1 MLILH
6 ISDTHL
12 GKRQYSLS
20 EREKDIYNVFS
31 QLIDI
36 AIKEHVDAVIHSG
49 DLFDEYNPSNNA
61 LVYAI
66 QGLKKLKDAN
76 IPFLSIPGDH
86 DTPKRKGV
94 LYPHRTLSEVDL
106 IRILDYQK
114 PFVLNNLEIYGIPHI
129 PTVAKTELKK
139 ILSSLKPK
147 TKKSILLMHQGI
159 KEILPYESA
168 WPIDSV
174 GDLPDGFG
182 YYALGHFHTR
192 WKLEREDGS
201 IVAIAGSPDIMREE
215 EIDGY
220 NKYGKGAY
228 LIDFSK
234 ELPKLQEINLD
245 IRPQKVVT
253 INTKNLSADIQK
265 LKNELKN
272 EKVKPILHIILKG
285 DSIKKD
291 VLNRELAL
299 LDSVALYYRIYKD
312 ETRQVLGDVVLTL
325 PKEKGLDNI
334 IIEYLTKCEGFD
346 RTEASLI
353 LELIKNVDSEDIISD
368 VITKLTGVKIDEN

>member
-1 MLILH
+1 
-6 ISDTHL
+6 
-12 GKRQYSLS
+12 
-20 EREKDIYNVFS
+20 
-31 QLIDI
+31 
-36 AIKEHVDAVIHSG
+36 
-49 DLFDEYNPSNNA
+49 
-61 LVYAI
+61 
-66 QGLKKLKDAN
+66 
-76 IPFLSIPGDH
+76 
-86 DTPKRKGV
+86 
-94 LYPHRTLSEVDL
+94 
-106 IRILDYQK
+106 
-114 PFVLNNLEIYGIPHI
+114 
-129 PTVAKTELKK
+129 
-139 ILSSLKPK
+139 
-147 TKKSILLMHQGI
+147 
-159 KEILPYESA
+159 
-168 WPIDSV
+168 
-174 GDLPDGFG
+174 
-182 YYALGHFHTR
+182 
-192 WKLEREDGS
+192 
-201 IVAIAGSPDIMREE
+201 IMREE

-220 NKYGKGAY
+220 NNYGKGAY

-334 IIEYLTKCEGFD
+334 IIEYLTKYEGFD

-368 VITKLTGVKIDEN
+368 VITKLTGVKINEN

>member
-94 LYPHRTLSEVDL
+94 LYPQRTLSEVDL
-106 IRILDYQK
+106 IRMLDYQK

-139 ILSSLKPK
+139 ILLSLKPK

-168 WPIDSV
+168 WQIDSV

-192 WKLEREDGS
+192 WKLERGDGS

-272 EKVKPILHIILKG
+272 EKVKPLLHIILKG

-334 IIEYLTKCEGFD
+334 IIEYLTKYEGFD
-346 RTEASLI
+346 KTEANLI

-368 VITKLTGVKIDEN
+368 LITKLTGVEINEN

>member
-20 EREKDIYNVFS
+20 EREKDVYNVFS

-94 LYPHRTLSEVDL
+94 LYPQRTLSEVDL
-106 IRILDYQK
+106 IRMLDYQK

-139 ILSSLKPK
+139 ILLSLKPK

-168 WPIDSV
+168 WQIDSV

-192 WKLEREDGS
+192 WKLERGDGS

-272 EKVKPILHIILKG
+272 EKVKPLLHIILKG

-291 VLNRELAL
+291 VLNRELAS

-334 IIEYLTKCEGFD
+334 IIEYLTKYEGFD
-346 RTEASLI
+346 KTEANLI

-368 VITKLTGVKIDEN
+368 LITKLTGVEINEN

>member
-168 WPIDSV
+168 WQIDSV

-334 IIEYLTKCEGFD
+334 IIEYLTKYEGFD
-346 RTEASLI
+346 KTEASLI

-368 VITKLTGVKIDEN
+368 LITKLTGVEMNEN

>member
-168 WPIDSV
+168 WQIDSV

-334 IIEYLTKCEGFD
+334 IIEYLTKYEGFD
-346 RTEASLI
+346 KTEANLI

-368 VITKLTGVKIDEN
+368 LITKLTGVEMNEN

>member
-168 WPIDSV
+168 WQIDSV

-334 IIEYLTKCEGFD
+334 IIEYLTKYEGFD

>member
-20 EREKDIYNVFS
+20 EREKDVYNVFS

-94 LYPHRTLSEVDL
+94 LYPQRTLSEVDL
-106 IRILDYQK
+106 IRMLDYQK

-139 ILSSLKPK
+139 ILLSLKPK

-168 WPIDSV
+168 WQIDSV

-192 WKLEREDGS
+192 WKLERGDGS

-272 EKVKPILHIILKG
+272 EKVKPLLHIILKG

-334 IIEYLTKCEGFD
+334 IIEYLTKYEGFD
-346 RTEASLI
+346 KTEANLI

-368 VITKLTGVKIDEN
+368 LITKLTGVEINEN

>member
-94 LYPHRTLSEVDL
+94 LYPQRTLSEVDL
-106 IRILDYQK
+106 IRMLDYQK

-168 WPIDSV
+168 WQIDSV

-192 WKLEREDGS
+192 WKLERGDGS

-272 EKVKPILHIILKG
+272 EKVKPLLHIILKG

-334 IIEYLTKCEGFD
+334 IIEYLTKYEGFD
-346 RTEASLI
+346 KTEANLI

-368 VITKLTGVKIDEN
+368 LITKLTGVEINEN

>member
-20 EREKDIYNVFS
+20 EREKDVYNVFS

-94 LYPHRTLSEVDL
+94 LYPQRTLSEVDL
-106 IRILDYQK
+106 IRMLDYQK

-139 ILSSLKPK
+139 ILLSLKPK

-168 WPIDSV
+168 WQIDSV

-192 WKLEREDGS
+192 WKLERGDGS

-253 INTKNLSADIQK
+253 IDTKNLSADIQK

-272 EKVKPILHIILKG
+272 EKVKPLLHIILKG

-334 IIEYLTKCEGFD
+334 IIEYLTKYEGFD
-346 RTEASLI
+346 KTEANLI

-368 VITKLTGVKIDEN
+368 LITKLTGVEMNEN

>member
-31 QLIDI
+31 QLIDL

-114 PFVLNNLEIYGIPHI
+114 PFVLNNIEIYGIPQI

-168 WPIDSV
+168 WQIDSV

-272 EKVKPILHIILKG
+272 EKVKPILH
-285 DSIKKD
+285 
-291 VLNRELAL
+291 
-299 LDSVALYYRIYKD
+299 
-312 ETRQVLGDVVLTL
+312 
-325 PKEKGLDNI
+325 
-334 IIEYLTKCEGFD
+334 
-346 RTEASLI
+346 
-353 LELIKNVDSEDIISD
+353 
-368 VITKLTGVKIDEN
+368 

>member
-20 EREKDIYNVFS
+20 EREKDVYNVFS

-94 LYPHRTLSEVDL
+94 LYPQRTLSEVDL
-106 IRILDYQK
+106 IRMLDYQK

-129 PTVAKTELKK
+129 PTVAKTELKN
-139 ILSSLKPK
+139 ILLSLKPK

-168 WPIDSV
+168 WQIDSV

-192 WKLEREDGS
+192 WKLERGDGS

-253 INTKNLSADIQK
+253 IDTKNLSADIQK

-272 EKVKPILHIILKG
+272 EKVKPLLHIILKG

-334 IIEYLTKCEGFD
+334 IIEYLTKYEGFD
-346 RTEASLI
+346 KTEANLI

-368 VITKLTGVKIDEN
+368 LITKLTGVEMNEN

>member
-20 EREKDIYNVFS
+20 EREKDVYNVFS

-94 LYPHRTLSEVDL
+94 LYPQRTLSEVDL
-106 IRILDYQK
+106 IRMLDYQK

-129 PTVAKTELKK
+129 PTVAKTELKN
-139 ILSSLKPK
+139 ILLSLKPK

-168 WPIDSV
+168 WQIDSV

-192 WKLEREDGS
+192 WKLERGDGS

-253 INTKNLSADIQK
+253 IDTKNLSADIQK

-272 EKVKPILHIILKG
+272 EKVKPLLHIILKG

-334 IIEYLTKCEGFD
+334 IIEYLTKYEGFD
-346 RTEASLI
+346 KTEANLV

-368 VITKLTGVKIDEN
+368 LITKLTGSGDK

>member
-20 EREKDIYNVFS
+20 EREKDVYNVFS

-94 LYPHRTLSEVDL
+94 LYPQRTLSEVDL
-106 IRILDYQK
+106 IRMLDYQK

-139 ILSSLKPK
+139 ILLSLKPK

-168 WPIDSV
+168 WQIDSV

-192 WKLEREDGS
+192 WKLERGDGS

-253 INTKNLSADIQK
+253 IDTKNLSADIQK

-272 EKVKPILHIILKG
+272 EKVKPLLHIILKG

-334 IIEYLTKCEGFD
+334 IIEYLTKYEGFD
-346 RTEASLI
+346 KTEANLI

-368 VITKLTGVKIDEN
+368 LITKLTGSGDK

>member
-20 EREKDIYNVFS
+20 EREKDVYNVFS

-94 LYPHRTLSEVDL
+94 LYPQRTLSEVDL
-106 IRILDYQK
+106 IRMLDYQK

-168 WPIDSV
+168 WQIDSV

-192 WKLEREDGS
+192 WKLERGDGS

-272 EKVKPILHIILKG
+272 EKVKPLLHIILKG

-291 VLNRELAL
+291 VLNRELAS

-334 IIEYLTKCEGFD
+334 IIEYLTKYEGFD
-346 RTEASLI
+346 KTEANLI

-368 VITKLTGVKIDEN
+368 LITKLTGVEINEN

>member
-20 EREKDIYNVFS
+20 EREKDVYNVFS

-94 LYPHRTLSEVDL
+94 LYPQRTLSEVDL
-106 IRILDYQK
+106 IRMLDYQK

-168 WPIDSV
+168 WQIDSV

-192 WKLEREDGS
+192 WKLERGDGS

-272 EKVKPILHIILKG
+272 EKVKPLLHIILKG

-334 IIEYLTKCEGFD
+334 IIEYLTKYEGFD
-346 RTEASLI
+346 KTEANLI

-368 VITKLTGVKIDEN
+368 LITKLTGVEINEN

>member
-94 LYPHRTLSEVDL
+94 LYPQRTLSEVDL
-106 IRILDYQK
+106 IRMLDYQK

-168 WPIDSV
+168 WQIDSV

-192 WKLEREDGS
+192 WKLERGDGS

-253 INTKNLSADIQK
+253 IDTKNLSADIQK

-272 EKVKPILHIILKG
+272 EKVKPLLHIILKG

-291 VLNRELAL
+291 VLNRELAS

-334 IIEYLTKCEGFD
+334 IIEYLTKYEGFD
-346 RTEASLI
+346 KTEANLI

-368 VITKLTGVKIDEN
+368 LITKLTGVEINEN

>member
-1 MLILH
+1 
-6 ISDTHL
+6 
-12 GKRQYSLS
+12 
-20 EREKDIYNVFS
+20 
-31 QLIDI
+31 
-36 AIKEHVDAVIHSG
+36 
-49 DLFDEYNPSNNA
+49 
-61 LVYAI
+61 
-66 QGLKKLKDAN
+66 
-76 IPFLSIPGDH
+76 
-86 DTPKRKGV
+86 
-94 LYPHRTLSEVDL
+94 
-106 IRILDYQK
+106 
-114 PFVLNNLEIYGIPHI
+114 
-129 PTVAKTELKK
+129 
-139 ILSSLKPK
+139 
-147 TKKSILLMHQGI
+147 MHQGI

-168 WPIDSV
+168 WQIDSV

-334 IIEYLTKCEGFD
+334 IIEYLTKYEGFD

-368 VITKLTGVKIDEN
+368 VITKLTGVKINEN

>member
-94 LYPHRTLSEVDL
+94 LYPQRTLSEVDL
-106 IRILDYQK
+106 IRMLDYQK

-139 ILSSLKPK
+139 ILLSLKPK

-168 WPIDSV
+168 WQIDSV

-192 WKLEREDGS
+192 WKLERGDGS

-253 INTKNLSADIQK
+253 IDTKNLSADIQK

-272 EKVKPILHIILKG
+272 EKVKPLLHIILKG

-334 IIEYLTKCEGFD
+334 IIEYLTKYEGFD
-346 RTEASLI
+346 KTEANLI

-368 VITKLTGVKIDEN
+368 LITKLTGSGDK

>member
-94 LYPHRTLSEVDL
+94 LYPQRTLSEVDL
-106 IRILDYQK
+106 IRMLDYQK

-168 WPIDSV
+168 WQIDSV

-192 WKLEREDGS
+192 WKLERGDGS

-272 EKVKPILHIILKG
+272 EKVKPLLHIILKG

-291 VLNRELAL
+291 VLNRELAS

-334 IIEYLTKCEGFD
+334 IIEYLTKYEGFD
-346 RTEASLI
+346 KTEANLI

-368 VITKLTGVKIDEN
+368 LITKLTGVEINEN

>member
-20 EREKDIYNVFS
+20 EREKDVYNVFS

-94 LYPHRTLSEVDL
+94 LYPQRTLSEVDL
-106 IRILDYQK
+106 IRMLDYQK

-139 ILSSLKPK
+139 ILLSLKPK

-168 WPIDSV
+168 WQIDSV

-192 WKLEREDGS
+192 WKLERGDGS

-253 INTKNLSADIQK
+253 IDTKNLSADIQK

-272 EKVKPILHIILKG
+272 EKVKPLLHIILKG

-334 IIEYLTKCEGFD
+334 IIEYLTKYEGFD
-346 RTEASLI
+346 KTEANLI

-368 VITKLTGVKIDEN
+368 LITKLTGVEINEN

>member
-168 WPIDSV
+168 WQIDSV

-334 IIEYLTKCEGFD
+334 IIEYLTKYEGFD

-368 VITKLTGVKIDEN
+368 VITKLTGVKINEN

>member
-20 EREKDIYNVFS
+20 EREKDVYNVFS

-94 LYPHRTLSEVDL
+94 LYPQRTLSEVDL
-106 IRILDYQK
+106 IRMLDYQK

-129 PTVAKTELKK
+129 PTVAKTELKN
-139 ILSSLKPK
+139 ILLSLKPK

-168 WPIDSV
+168 WQIDSV

-192 WKLEREDGS
+192 WKLERGDGS

-253 INTKNLSADIQK
+253 IDTKNLSADIQK

-272 EKVKPILHIILKG
+272 EKVKPLLHIILKG

-334 IIEYLTKCEGFD
+334 IIEYLTKYEGFD
-346 RTEASLI
+346 KTEANLI

-368 VITKLTGVKIDEN
+368 LITKLTGVEINEN